1 VALARQAEAEL
12 EARRFDRAEAA
23 VRRLGRL
30 RRPTAEDWRLRAR
43 IATAQDRIED
53 ALDAWAQVPDGHP
66 AAAEARLR
74 SGQIE
79 LRRGRARRAE
89 AALLRALELNP
100 GLIQARRELVY
111 IYGMQL
117 RRAALRAQYEAMARR
132 VPLTFG
138 DVFLWCLTRNSIWE
152 AQEQKGFLER
162 FLAADPAD
170 DASRRALAAT
180 LVQLGR
186 HDDAEA
192 VLAALPGADP
202 EARAI
207 RARSALDRGDVA
219 AADALLA
226 EGPADHP
233 DLARLRGRLALARRQ
248 GPEAI
253 RHFRAALAAE
263 PDDRD
268 ALSGLGA
275 ALRTVGDAAAAEP
288 VLKAARDLDRLGGL
302 VQRVASQANRGDPRL
317 LHDLG
322 AACEAVGRRPEARAW
337 YRLAIAQ
344 DPLDR
349 AAQRALFRLDQEG
362 EVSRK
367 GAKDAKDEIKN

>member
-1 VALARQAEAEL
+1 MLGDERGGSDAVLLRRSDGHRPWRVLLPLLALGVGGAGGVAVLWPPGDPVALARQAEAEL

-226 EGPADHP
+226 E
-233 DLARLRGRLALARRQ
+233 
-248 GPEAI
+248 
-253 RHFRAALAAE
+253 
-263 PDDRD
+263 DRPTTPTWPG
-268 ALSGLGA
+268 SGA
-275 ALRTVGDAAAAEP
+275 AWRWP
-288 VLKAARDLDRLGGL
+288 AAR
-302 VQRVASQANRGDPRL
+302 APRRSATSAPPWPPSPTTATPSP
-317 LHDLG
+317 G
-322 AACEAVGRRPEARAW
+322 SGRRCAPSATPR
-337 YRLAIAQ
+337 R
-344 DPLDR
+344 P
-349 AAQRALFRLDQEG
+349 
-362 EVSRK
+362 SRS
-367 GAKDAKDEIKN
+367 